1 MEQRKEQLDVR
12 AQDDLALQL
21 STKGAKCN
29 LQFTTSEKQYFEK
42 ECGFTDE
49 ELEIFRLRAKGKS
62 VLQIS
67 FIMEDLHG
75 KETPSGTYSVSKV
88 EARIRSIKRKI
99 LKVI

>member
-1 MEQRKEQLDVR
+1 MNKSDF
-12 AQDDLALQL
+12 D
-21 STKGAKCN
+21 KGVKNN
-29 LQFTTSEKQYFEK
+29 LQFTTAEKEYLER

-49 ELEIFRLRAKGKS
+49 ELEIFRLRARGKT

-75 KETPSGTYSVSKV
+75 KDSPCGYSVSRV
-88 EARIRSIKRKI
+88 ESKIRRIKSKI